1 MRRLVLQI
9 PQHYKYKERAKYKKE
24 IPLNRWHQRLLGLP
38 KYKLP
43 NITDMYKSEP
53 TSDKWHQRLLGL
65 PQKPWLLPIT
75 RQGTRYKVQVQN
87 TQYKLA
93 NLGNIRNTNRTYLW
107 IGDTRARGGL
117 GCSSRSGWC
126 QLQCTTY
133 KCKIQN
139 TNWPTLQIQTDLTS
153 EYVTPPEA
161 AWVAPEA
168 VAVAD
173 VGGLTNF
180 RRFTAA
186 LLTW

>member
-1 MRRLVLQI
+1 MRKLVLQI

-93 NLGNIRNTNRTYLW
+93 NLGNITNTNRTYLR
-107 IGDTRARGGL
+107 IGDTRARGCL
-117 GCSSRSGWC
+117 SCSRSRGCCWC
-126 QLQCTTY
+126 WRTDKLQKVHC
-133 KCKIQN
+133 C
-139 TNWPTLQIQTDLTS
+139 
-153 EYVTPPEA
+153 A
-161 AWVAPEA
+161 AHLVMMIMILSLNG
-168 VAVAD
+168 D
-173 VGGLTNF
+173 DDDNDGDDDKDN
-180 RRFTAA
+180 
-186 LLTW
+186 